1 MKLQNATQKKNFKE
15 LYSLKKIVYFS
26 HGLGANGIETFLVN
40 VLEKLDKTKYDAT
53 VVIAIDKNVDCLH
66 EQRVLDMGVR
76 VVRVGDL
83 DSVKKKLEY
92 MRKVK
97 AFLKKGSFDIA
108 HSNMDLLNGITLS
121 LAKKAGIKKRVCHA
135 HNSKSQYNPC
145 GLLAPLKKTVQKAYY
160 TVMKKLISSSSTDFV
175 ACSDVAGSYF
185 YDSKKYELIYNG
197 IRTET
202 FSMSD
207 DFDREAYAESLEF
220 TGDEKV
226 RLISVGRISTQKN
239 PEFALEI
246 AKELKAIR
254 DDFLYIWAGDGE
266 LAEAFEEK
274 IKALGLEDTVAM
286 VGIRTDVPQLLNC
299 CDVFLMPSLFEGLP
313 FSLVEAQAAGLKCVV
328 SDVVTKTAD
337 IGLVDYFSLQK
348 SAKEWA
354 EEINRVL
361 EAPKKKKDEEKA
373 KLFDV
378 SNTVKQLEKIYEN

>member
-1 MKLQNATQKKNFKE
+1 M
-15 LYSLKKIVYFS
+15 KKIVYFS

-40 VLEKLDKTKYDAT
+40 VLEKLDKTKYDVT
-53 VVIAIDKNVDCLH
+53 VVVAIDEGADSLH
-66 EQRVLDMGVR
+66 EQKVLDMGVK
-76 VVRVGDL
+76 VVRMGDL
-83 DSVKKKLEY
+83 DSIFKKFAY
-92 MRKVK
+92 FMRIKK
-97 AFLKKGSFDIA
+97 FLKKGKFDIIHA
-108 HSNMDLLNGITLS
+108 NMDLLNGIPLHF
-121 LAKKAGIKKRVCHA
+121 AKKSGVPVRICHA
-135 HNSKSQYNPC
+135 HNSKSQYNPN
-145 GLLAPLKKTVQKAYY
+145 GLLAFLKKTVQKTYC
-160 TVMKKLISSSSTDFV
+160 TVMKKLIISSSTDFV

-185 YDSKKYELIYNG
+185 FGSRKYELIYNG
-197 IRTET
+197 IRTEN
-202 FSMSD
+202 FSMPD
-207 DFDREAYAESLEF
+207 DFDRDEYAEGLDF

-246 AKELKAIR
+246 AKELKSIR
-254 DDFLYIWAGDGE
+254 NDFLYIWAGDGD
-266 LAEAFEEK
+266 LAEMFEEK
-274 IKALGLEDTVAM
+274 IKTLDLEENVAM

-337 IGLVDYFSLQK
+337 IGLVNYFSLEK

-361 EAPKKKKDEEKA
+361 EAPVPKKDEEKA

-378 SNTVKQLEKIYEN
+378 SNTVKQLEEIYDK